1 MTNIYL
7 KRLKL
12 TPEQQ
17 KAFNR
22 MKKAHA
28 DCKKL
33 GVHFEMNSET
43 VIALNGKHIESVS
56 EGISEQFA
64 DNEIEL
70 QDSENET
77 NTFYLTGTW
86 VDVDVCIKVKD

>member
-1 MTNIYL
+1 MSAEHL
-7 KRLKL
+7 KKLKL
-12 TPEQQ
+12 TPEQK

-22 MKKAHA
+22 MKKAHS

-33 GVHFEMNSET
+33 GVHFEMLHET
-43 VIALNGKHIESVS
+43 VIALNGEHIESVS
-56 EGISEQFA
+56 EGIREQFA

-70 QDSENET
+70 QDSMNAT
-77 NTFYLTGTW
+77 NSFYLTGTW